1 MSYWIDSDGN
11 AHLWTFTEYANR
23 RMLVRV
29 YTKEYNDPPS
39 GCPTQ

>member
-1 MSYWIDSDGN
+1 MAYWHDSAGN
-11 AHLWTFTEYANR
+11 AHLWTLTEYANT

-29 YTKEYNDPPS
+29 YTKEYNGAPS